1 MIKSKMSKTKLLI
14 LIIDVIIIIG
24 LTISIMIKL
33 NKRNGEDVII
43 EEPTASNT
51 FVYKKFTLKL
61 PDGVEAKLGADDE
74 FKFELSSDKWR
85 AVVEIFLCGDETM
98 IESPSKYYDTLIKNN
113 YKVDVAHRFDINDK
127 QVLIY
132 NRYYDNN
139 SLLCY
144 FRGILTYGYEIE
156 LFNNDG
162 SFDIMYVSDVM
173 NILSDMD
180 YDYETE
186 KIYYYHIVDYS
197 RDANLRDE

>member
-1 MIKSKMSKTKLLI
+1 MKL
-14 LIIDVIIIIG
+14 
-24 LTISIMIKL
+24 
-33 NKRNGEDVII
+33 
-43 EEPTASNT
+43 
-51 FVYKKFTLKL
+51 
-61 PDGVEAKLGADDE
+61 
-74 FKFELSSDKWR
+74 
-85 AVVEIFLCGDETM
+85 
-98 IESPSKYYDTLIKNN
+98 N

-132 NRYYDNN
+132 NRYDDNN

-186 KIYYYHIVDYS
+186 KI
-197 RDANLRDE
+197 